1 MSPSI
6 FIRSS
11 DISDSR
17 RFLFNLYLKNDEKD
31 KVVFVFLG
39 FRDSMFEI
47 IVSFW
52 SVCVFF
58 LEFSFE
64 IAMEMMDLEIPMGS
78 CAPWFLLSWWFWL
91 P

>member
-1 MSPSI
+1 
-6 FIRSS
+6 
-11 DISDSR
+11 
-17 RFLFNLYLKNDEKD
+17 
-31 KVVFVFLG
+31 
-39 FRDSMFEI
+39 MFEI

-78 CAPWFLLSWWFWL
+78 CAPWFVVMVVLVTIVFILGFHL
-91 P
+91 

>member
-1 MSPSI
+1 
-6 FIRSS
+6 
-11 DISDSR
+11 
-17 RFLFNLYLKNDEKD
+17 
-31 KVVFVFLG
+31 
-39 FRDSMFEI
+39 MFEI

-78 CAPWFLLSWWFWL
+78 CAPWFCVVMVVLVTIVFILGFHL
-91 P
+91 